1 VGDPVAR
8 RPRPE
13 RPILRRAAAVA
24 RGGGAFHRPA
34 GRVGRAHLDASER
47 TLEDS
52 DELLAVWDGKP
63 ARGYGGTV
71 DVVNAA
77 RDAGR
82 AVTVVWPNGA
92 VRD

>member
-1 VGDPVAR
+1 MRANAR
-8 RPRPE
+8 T
-13 RPILRRAAAVA
+13 
-24 RGGGAFHRPA
+24 H
-34 GRVGRAHLDASER
+34 
-47 TLEDS
+47 EDS
-52 DELLAVWDGKP
+52 DELLAVWDGSP

-82 AVTVVWPNGA
+82 TVTVVWPNGA

>member
-1 VGDPVAR
+1 MARDHTLTIKLDPIESGSTA
-8 RPRPE
+8 PT
-13 RPILRRAAAVA
+13 
-24 RGGGAFHRPA
+24 
-34 GRVGRAHLDASER
+34 DASER